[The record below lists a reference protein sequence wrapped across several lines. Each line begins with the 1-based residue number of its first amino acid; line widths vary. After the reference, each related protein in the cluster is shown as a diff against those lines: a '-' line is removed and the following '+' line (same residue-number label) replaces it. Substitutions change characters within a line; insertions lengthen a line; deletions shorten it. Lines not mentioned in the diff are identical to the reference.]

1 MKKHFELIKCIVFTI
16 LLVFATLF
24 ISKTTEGLKSDILI
38 EKYNFTYLPFV
49 ILYIILLIGSIVY
62 SLAEKFKIKNL
73 VYIFIVVILSI
84 ILFIVGILNMNY
96 TQAYIF
102 KYAFTIINVDY
113 FIYTFVLIIKYLLNK
128 DKDILKAN

>member
-16 LLVFATLF
+16 LLVFASLF
-24 ISKTTEGLKSDILI
+24 ISKTTEGLKSDTLI
-38 EKYNFTYLPFV
+38 EKYNFTYIPFV
-49 ILYIILLIGSIVY
+49 ILYTILLIGSIVY
-62 SLAEKFKIKNL
+62 SLVKNFKFKNL
-73 VYIFIVVILSI
+73 ICIFIVLILSI
-84 ILFIVGILNMNY
+84 IFFVIGVLNMNY

-113 FIYTFVLIIKYLLNK
+113 FIYTFVLIIRYLLNK

>member
-62 SLAEKFKIKNL
+62 SLVEKFKIKNL

-84 ILFIVGILNMNY
+84 IFFIVGILNMNY

>member
-24 ISKTTEGLKSDILI
+24 ISKTTEGLKSDTLI
-38 EKYNFTYLPFV
+38 EKYNFTYIPFV

-62 SLAEKFKIKNL
+62 SLVENFKIKNL
-73 VYIFIVVILSI
+73 ICIFIVLILSI
-84 ILFIVGILNMNY
+84 ILLVVGILNMNY
-96 TQAYIF
+96 TQAYVF
-102 KYAFTIINVDY
+102 KYVFTIINVDY
-113 FIYTFVLIIKYLLNK
+113 FIYTFILIIRYLLNK

>member
-1 MKKHFELIKCIVFTI
+1 MKKHFEFIKCIVFTI

>member
-24 ISKTTEGLKSDILI
+24 ISKTTEGLKSDTLI
-38 EKYNFTYLPFV
+38 EKYNFTYIPFV

-62 SLAEKFKIKNL
+62 SLVENFKIKNL
-73 VYIFIVVILSI
+73 ICIFIVLILSI
-84 ILFIVGILNMNY
+84 ILLVVGILNMNY
-96 TQAYIF
+96 TQAYVF
-102 KYAFTIINVDY
+102 KYIFTIINVDY
-113 FIYTFVLIIKYLLNK
+113 FIYTFILIIRYLLNK

>member
-24 ISKTTEGLKSDILI
+24 ISKTTEGLKSDTLI
-38 EKYNFTYLPFV
+38 EKYNFTYIPFV

-62 SLAEKFKIKNL
+62 SLVENFKIKNL
-73 VYIFIVVILSI
+73 ICIFIVLILSI
-84 ILFIVGILNMNY
+84 ILLVVGILNMNY
-96 TQAYIF
+96 TQAYVF

-113 FIYTFVLIIKYLLNK
+113 FIYTFILIIRYLLNK

>member
-16 LLVFATLF
+16 LLVFASLF

-38 EKYNFTYLPFV
+38 EKYNFTYIPFV

-62 SLAEKFKIKNL
+62 SLVKNFKIKSL
-73 VYIFIVVILSI
+73 VCAFIVLILSI
-84 ILFIVGILNMNY
+84 ICFVVGILNMNY

-113 FIYTFVLIIKYLLNK
+113 FIYTFVLIIRYLLNK
-128 DKDILKAN
+128 DKDFLKAN

>member
-1 MKKHFELIKCIVFTI
+1 MKKHFEFIKCIVFTI

-62 SLAEKFKIKNL
+62 SLTEKFKIKNL